1 MTTYITDL
9 KRIISGETLDIS
21 NEFLNEMIENIG
33 SVDPVLRDE
42 LNYSAFWNLLN
53 SDQLSKQ
60 QIEYILTVLLDKQL
74 LMVEIENPSSDAVF
88 TRSFT
93 VLFFAAILHV
103 DSSKRIVD
111 EDLVRKTIEA
121 SLQYLMHEQDLRG
134 FVENKGWAHAAAH
147 GGDLLESIAKHPL
160 STDEDALKILNNIGQ
175 IISIATGFK
184 DDEEERLA
192 RSFVTLS
199 QHHLTEAQ
207 FNEWLNEQV
216 QTLQEKKENNNQ
228 LQSYYALLAF
238 KNFLKSAY
246 FLLEREN
253 VHEFMQ
259 DTIKQL
265 VKKMM
270 Y

>member
-9 KRIISGETLDIS
+9 KRIISGETLVVS
-21 NEFLNEMIENIG
+21 NEFLNEMINNIG
-33 SVDPVLRDE
+33 SIDPVLRDE
-42 LNYSAFWNLLN
+42 LNYSGFWKLLN

-60 QIEYILTVLLDKQL
+60 QTEYILQVLLDKKL
-74 LMVEIENPSSDAVF
+74 LMMDIENPLSDAIF

-93 VLFFAAILHV
+93 ALFFAAILHI
-103 DSSKRIVD
+103 DASKSMLD
-111 EDLVRKTIEA
+111 EDLVRKTIDA
-121 SLQYLMHEQDLRG
+121 SLLYLMSEQDLRG
-134 FVENKGWAHAAAH
+134 YVDSKGWAHAAAH

-160 STDEDALKILNNIGQ
+160 CTDEDAHLILNNIGQ

-199 QHHLTEAQ
+199 QHNLTEARLI
-207 FNEWLNEQV
+207 EWLKEQA
-216 QTLQEKKENNNQ
+216 QTLQETKKTNNQ

-238 KNFLKSAY
+238 KNFLKSSY

-253 VHEFMQ
+253 IQESLQ

-265 VKKMM
+265 IKKIM